1 MFYSIQTVTYGVKYE
16 PELQTETVSPMSE
29 YRRPMQI
36 VYAAMVVLAIWL
48 IAPVMA
54 GGGDPSVAEKAW
66 PMLEN
71 GALLVDVRSEQ
82 EFAQGYMPGA
92 IRIDWDNT
100 DALIAAI
107 GYDKQRQVV
116 FYCRSGNRAG
126 KAKTALEARG
136 YGRIFNATG
145 FSALRATEPVN

>member
-1 MFYSIQTVTYGVKYE
+1 
-16 PELQTETVSPMSE
+16 
-29 YRRPMQI
+29 MQI

-107 GYDKQRQVV
+107 GDDKQRQVV

-145 FSALRATEPVN
+145 FSALRATKPVN

>member
-1 MFYSIQTVTYGVKYE
+1 
-16 PELQTETVSPMSE
+16 MSK
-29 YRRPMQI
+29 YRRLLQFTCALII
-36 VYAAMVVLAIWL
+36 VLTIWL
-48 IAPVMA
+48 VAPVMA
-54 GGGDPSVAEKAW
+54 GGGDPVIAEKAW

-82 EFAQGYMPGA
+82 EFENGHMPGA
-92 IRIDWDNT
+92 VRIDWDNT
-100 DALIAAI
+100 DALITAI
-107 GYDKQRQVV
+107 GDDKRRQVV

>member
-1 MFYSIQTVTYGVKYE
+1 
-16 PELQTETVSPMSE
+16 MSK

>member
-1 MFYSIQTVTYGVKYE
+1 
-16 PELQTETVSPMSE
+16 MSK

-36 VYAAMVVLAIWL
+36 IYASMVVLAIWL

-54 GGGDPSVAEKAW
+54 GGGNPAVAEKAW

-71 GALLVDVRSEQ
+71 GALLVDVRSEE
-82 EFAQGYMPGA
+82 EFEKGHMPGA
-92 IRIDWDNT
+92 VRIDWDNT
-100 DALIAAI
+100 EALIAAI
-107 GYDKQRQVV
+107 GEDKQRQVV

-126 KAKTALEARG
+126 KAKTAMETQG
-136 YGRIFNATG
+136 YSNIFNATG